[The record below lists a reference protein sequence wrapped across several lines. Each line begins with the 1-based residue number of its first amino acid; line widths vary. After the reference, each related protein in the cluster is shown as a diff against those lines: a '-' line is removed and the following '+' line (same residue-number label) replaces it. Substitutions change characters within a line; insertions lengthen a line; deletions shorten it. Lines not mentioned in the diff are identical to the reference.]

1 MAKSEIITDA
11 WEVTKTYAGR
21 IAEWVLF
28 GCMVMNI
35 IEILPGVSLW
45 PAISNIVLGTQVVM
59 LDVGGFSLASMGDHA
74 RQQGDERA
82 AHRASV
88 TGGFLIGI
96 MILTLLLVS
105 IGILWAP
112 AKRYTDIAEKG
123 LILVRVVMTVIYGH
137 VIHSLRRATA
147 NAQPTQ
153 SQVEALTQQL
163 TQQAEELTTAFN
175 QQFQRLA
182 TELSHTELR
191 LQQRLAE
198 VENSMPATDVETLV
212 EAVSAK
218 FETYLQTKIEAFLSQ
233 HVTVPPAR
241 ETPQIA
247 APRNASHTRQRDSSA
262 RKATPTIRGK
272 TEFEGDPETVVYRL
286 LDEDG
291 SRTHRTIAKMA
302 GIPDT
307 TVYRIRK
314 RYLKERGNTVSPEQ
328 EADETAM

>member
-21 IAEWVLF
+21 IAEWILF
-28 GCMVMNI
+28 VCMVMNI
-35 IEILPGVSLW
+35 IEILVALPSAL
-45 PAISNIVLGTQVVM
+45 SNIVLGTQVVM

-74 RQQGDERA
+74 RQQGDEKA

-96 MILTLLLVS
+96 TIVTLFLVTLGLLWS
-105 IGILWAP
+105 P
-112 AKRYTDIAEKG
+112 AKQYTDMAEKG

-153 SQVEALTQQL
+153 NQVEALAQQL
-163 TQQAEELTTAFN
+163 TQQAEELTATFN
-175 QQFQRLA
+175 QQLQRLA
-182 TELSHTELR
+182 TELSRMELR
-191 LQQRLAE
+191 VQQHLVE
-198 VENSMPATDVETLV
+198 VENSVPAIDLETLA
-212 EAVSAK
+212 EAVSVTC
-218 FETYLQTKIEAFLSQ
+218 ETHLQTKIDAFLRQ
-233 HVTVPPAR
+233 RVTVSPVP

-247 APRNASHTRQRDSSA
+247 GPRNVSRTHERDPKA
-262 RKATPTIRGK
+262 GKATPTARAK
-272 TEFEGDPETVVYRL
+272 PEFEGDPETVVYCL
-286 LDEDG
+286 LDEDE
-291 SRTHRTIAKMA
+291 SRTHRTIAKMT

-314 RYLKERGNTVSPEQ
+314 RYLEERGKTVSSEPE
-328 EADETAM
+328 ENETAM